1 MSFKILPDSSAWIAY
16 FRNSDVPTAD
26 LLEKLIEVEADLC
39 LCGPVIT
46 EVLQGV
52 RSDKDHR
59 LIQDIFNTPEY
70 LEMDRLTFEFAAEIY
85 RACRAKG
92 FTIRST
98 VDCIIASTAIQHDAH
113 LLHCDGDY
121 EAIARFYP
129 LRIYGG
135 K

>member
-16 FRNSDVPTAD
+16 FRNNKDATG
-26 LLEKLIEVEADLC
+26 LKLRKLIEVEADIC

-98 VDCIIASTAIQHDAH
+98 VDCIIAATAIQHDAH